1 MIKIGLEFLLNE
13 LQMRLEYSFLLLR
26 PSFPNGRPKE
36 WTESSGPHEVYDV
49 YCNYLLI
56 LKMAVCNEAMLHE
69 APGINHCL

>member
-1 MIKIGLEFLLNE
+1 MIF
-13 LQMRLEYSFLLLR
+13 QMRVES
-26 PSFPNGRPKE
+26 SFPFLGPYGLNDSTVE
-36 WTESSGPHEVYDV
+36 WTESDGPHDVYDV